1 MGSFSAAKT
10 VRSHLFCSVGMYQIV
25 LLCVGMEECW
35 AFLGPKHHL
44 LACRV
49 LRLHAHLFR
58 FAAKTALPDAHSP
71 KSISN
76 RNDTSATGQV
86 VLLIVLWTFQ
96 RGRQAV
102 SVRQSSYA
110 GSRRPC
116 VESYLLMDDRLLSI
130 QKRAFRWLSPQSL
143 TWNVK

>member
-25 LLCVGMEECW
+25 LLCVGVEECW
-35 AFLGPKHHL
+35 AFLGPRHL
-44 LACRV
+44 LLARRV
-49 LRLHAHLFR
+49 LRLHTHLFR

-71 KSISN
+71 KPISN
-76 RNDTSATGQV
+76 RNDTSATGQA

-96 RGRQAV
+96 RGCQGV
-102 SVRQSSYA
+102 SVRQSSSA

-116 VESYLLMDDRLLSI
+116 VESCSGMDDRLLSI
-130 QKRAFRWLSPQSL
+130 QKRAFPGLSPQSS
-143 TWNVK
+143 TWNGK